1 MPIHDQGYRRY
12 AGTRAALGRGW
23 TVIARNGVKAL
34 ISKRVFLGIML
45 MAWSPFVVRAV
56 QIYVASNF
64 AQAAAILGVK
74 AETFREFLE
83 QQNLF
88 VFFVTIYVG
97 AGLIANDRRANALQ
111 VYLAKPLTRAEYVAG
126 KLAILFLFLVAVT
139 WAPAIS
145 LLIVQ
150 IMFAGSFTFLRENI
164 FLLPAITL
172 FSLLQVLLASMTML
186 ALSSLSKS
194 SRFVGIMYAGLM
206 FFTSALFNAVRG
218 ITGSSSLAW
227 LSPNAALEQIGDV
240 IFRLQPRYD
249 LPAFVAILVIVTLI
263 ALSGVILERRVRGVE
278 IVQ

>member
-12 AGTRAALGRGW
+12 GGHRAAIGRGW
-23 TVIARNGVKAL
+23 AVITRNGVKSL
-34 ISKRVFLGIML
+34 VSKRAFLALML
-45 MAWSPFVVRAV
+45 FAWSPFVVRAV

-83 QQNLF
+83 QQNVF

-111 VYLAKPLTRAEYVAG
+111 VYLSKPLTRVEYVAG
-126 KLAILFLFLVAVT
+126 KLAILFLFLTAVT

-172 FSLLQVLLASMTML
+172 FSMLQVLVASMTML
-186 ALSSLSKS
+186 ALSSMSKS

-206 FFTSALFNAVRG
+206 FFTAALFNAVRG
-218 ITGSSSLAW
+218 ITGSSALAW
-227 LSPNAALEQIGDV
+227 LSPNAALDQIGDI
-240 IFRLQPRYD
+240 IFRLQPRHD
-249 LPAFVAILVIVTLI
+249 LPGIAAVLVIVTLI
-263 ALSGVILERRVRGVE
+263 ALSGFILERRVRGVE
-278 IVQ
+278 VVQ